1 MSNSPVL
8 DSDGASI
15 SKFDEETVLIKFKD
29 GANVLLNEA
38 IEIRDKSL
46 ELFPEKKFLAL
57 IDATGIFG
65 TIAPDAMSFF
75 ARDKELTKR
84 RMAQAIVV
92 DNLPIKILAN
102 FYLRVK
108 KPAREAVIFSK
119 IDDAK
124 IWLAERKHLVEN

>member
-1 MSNSPVL
+1 MSISPVL

-29 GANVLLNEA
+29 GANVRLDEA
-38 IEIRDKSL
+38 IEIRDKSMV
-46 ELFPEKKFLAL
+46 LFPEKKFLAL

-65 TIAPDAMSFF
+65 TIAPDAMNFF

-92 DNLPIKILAN
+92 DNLPLRILAT

-108 KPAREAVIFSK
+108 KPAREARIFNK
-119 IDDAK
+119 IEDATR
-124 IWLAERKHLVEN
+124 WLAERKHLVEN